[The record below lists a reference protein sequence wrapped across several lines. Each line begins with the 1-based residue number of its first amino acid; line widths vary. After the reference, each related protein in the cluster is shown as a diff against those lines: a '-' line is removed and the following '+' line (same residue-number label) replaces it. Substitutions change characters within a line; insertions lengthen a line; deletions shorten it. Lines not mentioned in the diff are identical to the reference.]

1 MTKEMTFGGPEHYRL
16 LLLIDQLQREG
27 KTEEEIES
35 AVAEATTEREPD
47 RLAA

>member
-1 MTKEMTFGGPEHYRL
+1 MTNETTFGGAEHYRL

-27 KTEEEIES
+27 KSEAEISS
-35 AVAEATTEREPD
+35 AVAEVTGEDEPD